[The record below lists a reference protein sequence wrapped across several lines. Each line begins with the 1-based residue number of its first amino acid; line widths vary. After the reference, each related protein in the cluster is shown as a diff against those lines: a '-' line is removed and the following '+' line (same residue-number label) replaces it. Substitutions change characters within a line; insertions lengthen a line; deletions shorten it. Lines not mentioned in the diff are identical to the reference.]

1 MEVTASIGVAG
12 FPEHAGTP
20 DRLERLADAALYL
33 AKRQGRNR
41 VELAG
46 ATVVDAADGW
56 PEHPADGSDVGAQ
69 ASRATDSAAKY
80 ER

>member
-1 MEVTASIGVAG
+1 VQVSASIGVAG

-41 VELAG
+41 VELAE
-46 ATVVDAADGW
+46 AAAVDAADGCL
-56 PEHPADGSDVGAQ
+56 ETSANGSDLAEP
-69 ASRATDSAAKY
+69 AAAK
-80 ER
+80 ELK